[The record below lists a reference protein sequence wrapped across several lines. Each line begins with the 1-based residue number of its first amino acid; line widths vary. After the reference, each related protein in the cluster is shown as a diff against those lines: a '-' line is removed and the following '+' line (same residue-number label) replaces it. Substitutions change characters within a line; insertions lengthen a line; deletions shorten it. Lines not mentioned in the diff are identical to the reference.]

1 MIAFYNGRC
10 LLFLFLLL
18 CKALDDETG
27 KEKEKKNPQN
37 TVFWNFLTIF
47 ITITGKKQTNH

>member
-27 KEKEKKNPQN
+27 KEKEKEKKHKILS
-37 TVFWNFLTIF
+37 FEISLLFLLL
-47 ITITGKKQTNH
+47 

>member
-27 KEKEKKNPQN
+27 KEKEKKKHKILS
-37 TVFWNFLTIF
+37 FEISLLFLLL
-47 ITITGKKQTNH
+47 